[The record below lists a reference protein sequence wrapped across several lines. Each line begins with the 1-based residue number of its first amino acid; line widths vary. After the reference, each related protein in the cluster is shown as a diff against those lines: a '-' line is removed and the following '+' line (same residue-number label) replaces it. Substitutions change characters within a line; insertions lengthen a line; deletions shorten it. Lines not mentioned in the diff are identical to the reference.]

1 MGMNTRK
8 SSKAAASRSRV
19 GDTHSKRVSDMSN
32 MTLVAVIMTLYL
44 SVIVATMV
52 AVL

>member
-1 MGMNTRK
+1 MGMTTGKRGK
-8 SSKAAASRSRV
+8 DASKGRA
-19 GDTHSKRVSDMSN
+19 GDTHHKRIRDMSN

-52 AVL
+52 AIII